1 MNFDWWY
8 EEEEEDTF
16 FIVAA
21 SSKTKEGSEV
31 FNSYGRRNNRF
42 LLTWYGFTIP
52 ENKYDSVPFKLVSDE
67 VYEKSG

>member
-42 LLTWYGFTIP
+42 LLTWYGFT
-52 ENKYDSVPFKLVSDE
+52 NDNTLVTNMVTIILTTGST
-67 VYEKSG
+67 